1 MTYSISD
8 CGGGYTTVCICQNSL
23 NCTLKRENFIVGK
36 LNLKKP
42 DKKKTK
48 LKDLI
53 ILKVGS
59 TLEVKEIY
67 TDKYVRFTFSYDTL

>member
-42 DKKKTK
+42 DKKKNKTERLNN
-48 LKDLI
+48 LKSRQYFGSQRDLH
-53 ILKVGS
+53 
-59 TLEVKEIY
+59 
-67 TDKYVRFTFSYDTL
+67 